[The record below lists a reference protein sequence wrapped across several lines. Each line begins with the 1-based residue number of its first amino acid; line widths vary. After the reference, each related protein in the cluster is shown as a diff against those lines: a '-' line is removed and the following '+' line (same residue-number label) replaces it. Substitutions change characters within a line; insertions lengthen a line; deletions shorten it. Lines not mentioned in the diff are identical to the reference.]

1 MQGLRTVV
9 DLSGNL
15 QFVGRHLEGEISS
28 DQEEGTN
35 ISTQTYTQ
43 LPYPKARRGQVKTF
57 RRFIAGTDSAAV
69 QCEAKIV
76 KALWATERSIGMFLF
91 FV

>member
-15 QFVGRHLEGEISS
+15 QFVGRYLEGEISS
-28 DQEEGTN
+28 DEAEGTN

-43 LPYPKARRGQVKTF
+43 LPCPKAHRGQMKTF
-57 RRFIAGTDSAAV
+57 HRFIAGTDSAAV
-69 QCEAKIV
+69 QCEAKAV
-76 KALWATERSIGMFLF
+76 KALWATERSIRMFLF
-91 FV
+91 IV